1 MIKDK
6 LTKAVSRLW
15 TGRCDVV
22 EYAEVTDE
30 KTHITNMQE
39 VTTLKDIP
47 CRISF
52 ETIKEAQQTE
62 APAKG
67 EQIIKLF
74 VGSDIN
80 IPEGSK
86 IIVTQNGVT
95 GEYKASGI
103 PAVYT
108 AHQEILLEVFKEW
121 C

>member
-6 LTKAVSRLW
+6 LAKAVSRLW
-15 TGRCDVV
+15 TGKCDIV
-22 EYAEVTDE
+22 EYTEVTDK
-30 KTHITNMQE
+30 KTHVTSMQE
-39 VTTLKDIP
+39 TTTLKDIP

-52 ETIKEAQQTE
+52 ETVKEAQQTE

-74 VGSDIN
+74 VASDIN
-80 IPEGSK
+80 ITGGSK

-95 GEYKASGI
+95 GVYKSSGI

>member
-1 MIKDK
+1 MVKDK
-6 LTKAVSRLW
+6 LAQAVSRLW

-22 EYAEVTDE
+22 EYTEVTDE
-30 KTHITNMQE
+30 KTHITGMQE
-39 VTTLKDIP
+39 VTALKDIP

-52 ETIKEAQQTE
+52 ETIKGAQQTE
-62 APAKG
+62 SPAKG
-67 EQIIKLF
+67 EQIIKLL
-74 VGSDIN
+74 VSNDIN
-80 IPEGSK
+80 IPEVSK

>member
-1 MIKDK
+1 MIKDRMAK
-6 LTKAVSRLW
+6 TVSRLW
-15 TGRCDVV
+15 TGKCDVV
-22 EYAEVTDE
+22 EYTEVTDD
-30 KTHITNMQE
+30 KTHITSMQE
-39 VTTLKDIP
+39 VITLEDIP

-52 ETIKEAQQTE
+52 ETAKESQQTE

-74 VGSDIN
+74 ISSDIN
-80 IPEGSK
+80 IPGGSK
-86 IIVTQNGVT
+86 VVVTQNGIT
-95 GEYKASGI
+95 GKYKASGI